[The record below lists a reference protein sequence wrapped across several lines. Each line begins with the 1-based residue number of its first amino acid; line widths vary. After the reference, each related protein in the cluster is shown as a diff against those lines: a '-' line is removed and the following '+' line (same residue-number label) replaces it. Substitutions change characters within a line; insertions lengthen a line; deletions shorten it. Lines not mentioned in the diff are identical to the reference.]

1 MACQIPHLLL
11 TFISFFSFWLQD
23 SCMCD
28 VHSIL
33 FDICFVF
40 WVSFFVFFVF
50 LREMRRACVST
61 I

>member
-33 FDICFVF
+33 FDIRFVF
-40 WVSFFVFFVF
+40 WVSFFVFFFVF
-50 LREMRRACVST
+50 FT
-61 I
+61 